1 MRYRINKLLDQLG
14 MEMFKGKYWGNEF
27 MYYELEQHKLYS
39 GFEVRPKQGPHY
51 TKDEKK
57 FRFLRDVEL
66 YLDVL
71 ADKYA
76 G

>member
-1 MRYRINKLLDQLG
+1 MRYRINKLLDLLG
-14 MEMFKGKYWGNEF
+14 MEMSKGKYWGSEF
-27 MYYELEQHKLYS
+27 FYYEQEQDRLYS

-51 TKDEKK
+51 AKDAKK

-66 YLDVL
+66 YLDVM
-71 ADKYA
+71 ADKYS